1 MRRNRIRSRE
11 FTDEEVRDIL
21 ADAMAEVRA
30 DPALIFAFKRTG
42 VYLCPENEPKL
53 PKAKI
58 VAWVAAVDL
67 YFELLA
73 AGVQ

>member
-1 MRRNRIRSRE
+1 MHRNRIRSRE

-21 ADAMAEVRA
+21 ADAMAEVGA

-42 VYLCPENEPKL
+42 VYLCSENERKL
-53 PKAKI
+53 PKVKMA
-58 VAWVAAVDL
+58 AWNAAIDL